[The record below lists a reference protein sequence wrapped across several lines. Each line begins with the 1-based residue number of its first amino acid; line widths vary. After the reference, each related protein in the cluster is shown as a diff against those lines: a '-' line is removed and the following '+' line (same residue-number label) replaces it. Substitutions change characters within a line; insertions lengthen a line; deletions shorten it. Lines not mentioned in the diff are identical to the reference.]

1 MQTPRLF
8 LISSPPLS
16 LSNVFRHVFAD
27 LRLNAKMA
35 TQSLI
40 SCLLVIAKLVPR
52 PVIASLNTLFL
63 PRVRGPFAAFPET
76 YLALGSI
83 AAPTTA
89 TAFLLVSLSKMPR
102 SILGTLRIL
111 PRGISDQG

>member
-1 MQTPRLF
+1 MQTARLF

-35 TQSLI
+35 TQSPI

-52 PVIASLNTLFL
+52 PVITSLNTLFL
-63 PRVRGPFAAFPET
+63 FASE
-76 YLALGSI
+76 
-83 AAPTTA
+83 APSLL
-89 TAFLLVSLSKMPR
+89 FLKP
-102 SILGTLRIL
+102 
-111 PRGISDQG
+111 ISPSAP

>member
-27 LRLNAKMA
+27 MRLNAKMA
-35 TQSLI
+35 TQSPI

-52 PVIASLNTLFL
+52 PVIASLKTLFL
-63 PRVRGPFAAFPET
+63 PASE
-76 YLALGSI
+76 
-83 AAPTTA
+83 APSLL
-89 TAFLLVSLSKMPR
+89 FLRP
-102 SILGTLRIL
+102 
-111 PRGISDQG
+111 ISPSAP

>member
-1 MQTPRLF
+1 MQTARLF
-8 LISSPPLS
+8 LTSSPPLS

-63 PRVRGPFAAFPET
+63 PASE
-76 YLALGSI
+76 
-83 AAPTTA
+83 APSLL
-89 TAFLLVSLSKMPR
+89 FLRP
-102 SILGTLRIL
+102 
-111 PRGISDQG
+111 ISPSAP